1 MKQTICS
8 LNLKMKILIIGKNG
22 QLGKS
27 INKIILKNQLHN
39 HNQFV
44 FTSRKELDLS
54 IKDSIINYFN
64 TNQFD
69 IVVNCA
75 AYTAVDKAE
84 SEEKKAKILN
94 HIAIQEIALLL
105 KNKKTKLIHIS
116 TDYVFDGEGKK
127 PYKEND
133 PPNPINVYGRT
144 KLLGELAIIKNMPK
158 NALIIRTSWLYSEF
172 NVNFVTSMLRLGSE
186 RNQLSIVSDQIGAPT
201 YAVDLAKT
209 ILTITQNETFI
220 KPNQPT
226 QIYHYSNLGSCSW
239 FDFAKKIFELANINC
254 KISPIKTK
262 DFDSQAKR
270 PLFSIMNKNKIL
282 NTFDLNISNWKESLN
297 ECIKEIIKTS

>member
-1 MKQTICS
+1 
-8 LNLKMKILIIGKNG
+8 MKILIIGKNG

-27 INKIILKNQLHN
+27 INKIVSKNQN
-39 HNQFV
+39 PNQFT
-44 FTSRKELDLS
+44 FASREDLDLS
-54 IKDSIINYFN
+54 ISNSIIRYFN

-133 PPNPINVYGRT
+133 SPNPINVYGKT
-144 KLLGELAIIKNMPK
+144 KLLGELAIINNMPK

-172 NVNFVTSMLRLGSE
+172 NVNFVTTMLKLGIE
-186 RNQLSIVSDQIGAPT
+186 RNQLSIVSDQVGSPT

-220 KPNQPT
+220 KPSQPT

-254 KISPIKTK
+254 KISPITTK

-270 PLFSIMNKNKIL
+270 PLFSIMNKDKIL
-282 NTFDLNISNWKESLN
+282 NTFDLNISNWKEPLN
-297 ECIKEIIKTS
+297 ECIKEIIKTT

>member
-1 MKQTICS
+1 
-8 LNLKMKILIIGKNG
+8 MKILIIGKNG

-27 INKIILKNQLHN
+27 INKIVLKNQN
-39 HNQFV
+39 PNQFI
-44 FTSRKELDLS
+44 FASREDLDLS
-54 IKDSIINYFN
+54 ISNSIIKYFN

-84 SEEKKAKILN
+84 SEEREAEILN
-94 HIAIQEIALLL
+94 HIAVQEISLLL
-105 KNKKTKLIHIS
+105 KNKRTKLIHIS
-116 TDYVFDGEGKK
+116 TDYVFDGEAKE
-127 PYKEND
+127 PYEESD
-133 PPNPINVYGRT
+133 TPNPINVYGNT
-144 KLLGELAIIKNMPK
+144 KLLGELAIINNMPK

-172 NVNFVTSMLRLGSE
+172 NVNFVTTMLRLSAE
-186 RNQLSIVSDQIGAPT
+186 RNQLNIVSDQISAPT
-201 YAVDLAKT
+201 YAADLAKT

-220 KPNQPT
+220 KLNQPT

-254 KISPIKTK
+254 KIIPIKTK

-270 PLFSIMNKNKIL
+270 PLFSIMNKDKIL

-297 ECIKEIIKTS
+297 ECIKEIIKTT

>member
-1 MKQTICS
+1 
-8 LNLKMKILIIGKNG
+8 MKILIIGKNG

-27 INKIILKNQLHN
+27 INKIISKNQH

-64 TNQFD
+64 THQFD

-84 SEEKKAKILN
+84 SEEKEANIIN
-94 HIAIQEIALLL
+94 HIAIQQIALVL

-116 TDYVFDGEGKK
+116 TDYIFDGEGSK

-144 KLLGELAIIKNMPK
+144 KLLGELAIINNMPN

-172 NVNFVTSMLRLGSE
+172 NVNFVTTILKLGIERSE
-186 RNQLSIVSDQIGAPT
+186 LNIVSDQIGAPT
-201 YAVDLAKT
+201 YATDLAKT
-209 ILTITQNETFI
+209 ILSITQNETFI
-220 KPNQPT
+220 QPNQPT

-262 DFDSQAKR
+262 DFESQAKR
-270 PLFSIMNKNKIL
+270 PLFSIMNKDKIL
-282 NTFDLNISNWKESLN
+282 STFDLNIENWKESLN
-297 ECIKEIIKTS
+297 NCIKEIIRIT

>member
-1 MKQTICS
+1 
-8 LNLKMKILIIGKNG
+8 MKILIIGKNG

-27 INKIILKNQLHN
+27 INKIVSKNQN
-39 HNQFV
+39 PNQFT
-44 FTSRKELDLS
+44 FASREDLDLS
-54 IKDSIINYFN
+54 ISNSIIRYFN

-133 PPNPINVYGRT
+133 SPNPINVYGKT
-144 KLLGELAIIKNMPK
+144 KLLGELAIINNMPK

-172 NVNFVTSMLRLGSE
+172 NVNFVTTMLKLGIV
-186 RNQLSIVSDQIGAPT
+186 RNQLSIVSDQVGTPT

-239 FDFAKKIFELANINC
+239 FDFAKKIFELTDINC
-254 KISPIKTK
+254 KITSIKTK
-262 DFDSQAKR
+262 DYKSDAKR
-270 PLFSIMNKNKIL
+270 PLHSLMNKDKII
-282 NTFDLNISNWKESLN
+282 NTFDLNILNWKESLN
-297 ECIKEIIKTS
+297 ACLSEINKIK

>member
-1 MKQTICS
+1 
-8 LNLKMKILIIGKNG
+8 MKILIIGKNG

-27 INKIILKNQLHN
+27 INKIISKNQH

-64 TNQFD
+64 THQFD

-84 SEEKKAKILN
+84 SEEKEANIIN
-94 HIAIQEIALLL
+94 HIAIEQIALVL

-116 TDYVFDGEGKK
+116 TDYIFDGEGSK

-144 KLLGELAIIKNMPK
+144 KLLGELAIINNMPN

-172 NVNFVTSMLRLGSE
+172 NVNFVTTILKLGIERSE
-186 RNQLSIVSDQIGAPT
+186 LNIVSDQIGAPT
-201 YAVDLAKT
+201 YATDLAKT
-209 ILTITQNETFI
+209 ILSITQNETFI
-220 KPNQPT
+220 QPNQPT

-262 DFDSQAKR
+262 DFESQAKR
-270 PLFSIMNKNKIL
+270 PLFSIMNKDKIL
-282 NTFDLNISNWKESLN
+282 STFDLNIENWKESLN
-297 ECIKEIIKTS
+297 NCIKEIIRIT

>member
-1 MKQTICS
+1 
-8 LNLKMKILIIGKNG
+8 MKILIIGKNG

-172 NVNFVTSMLRLGSE
+172 NVNFVTTMLKLGIE

-201 YAVDLAKT
+201 YATDLAKT
-209 ILTITQNETFI
+209 ILSITQNETFI
-220 KPNQPT
+220 QPNQPT

-262 DFDSQAKR
+262 DFESQAKR
-270 PLFSIMNKNKIL
+270 PLFSIMNKDKIL
-282 NTFDLNISNWKESLN
+282 STFDLNIENWKESLN
-297 ECIKEIIKTS
+297 NCIKEIIRIT